1 MGQAP
6 PYEVIPSQNEV
17 NVFMDT
23 KMFTRGLPHEL
34 IPYTYCMFL
43 LYILLWLPGGI
54 GYWLDRRRQG
64 LLALRWGDTRF
75 GRRSGDVRF

>member
-23 KMFTRGLPHEL
+23 KMFTQGLPHEL
-34 IPYTYCMFL
+34 IPYTYCLFL
-43 LYILLWLPGGI
+43 LYILLRLPSGI
-54 GYWLDRRRQG
+54 GYQLDRRRQG
-64 LLALRWGDTRF
+64 LLALQQGDTRF
-75 GRRSGDVRF
+75 GRRWDDVCF